1 MEIELNCM
9 TDSKMHSSMTL
20 NVLLLAAGM
29 GTRLRPL
36 TNSMPKCMVPIMGR
50 PLMDYWIEL
59 LFSKEIEAPVGP
71 IGTVFINTHYLPE
84 SVDQYV
90 KTSAHSDK
98 LSTIHEEALLGTA
111 GTFVKLISR
120 LKGHDLLLAHADNL
134 TLFDVNAF
142 VHKHHNRPTGCIA
155 SMMTFKTDDPRSCG
169 IVELDAQDVAVAF
182 HEKLENP
189 PGNLANA
196 AVFLFSPE
204 AIETIELMSKNKN
217 LFDVSLDI
225 VPSLLGKMATFQN
238 KIYHRDIGN
247 AHSLAQAEKEF
258 PSVYQAFK
266 QQTQLLH

>member
-1 MEIELNCM
+1 MEIDLNCM
-9 TDSKMHSSMTL
+9 TDFKMHTNMSL

-36 TNSMPKCMVPIMGR
+36 TNTMPKCMVPIMGR
-50 PLMDYWIEL
+50 PLLDYWIEL
-59 LFSKEIEAPVGP
+59 LFSKEIKAPVGP

-90 KTSAHSDK
+90 KTCAHSDR

-120 LKGHDLLLAHADNL
+120 LKGQDLLLAHADNL

-155 SMMTFKTDDPRSCG
+155 SMMTFETDDPQSCG

-247 AHSLAQAEKEF
+247 THSLAQAEKEF

-266 QQTQLLH
+266 QQTPLLH

>member
-9 TDSKMHSSMTL
+9 ADFKMHINMTL

-36 TNSMPKCMVPIMGR
+36 TNTMPKCMVPIMGR
-50 PLMDYWIEL
+50 PLLDYWIEL

-90 KTSAHSDK
+90 KTCAHSDR

-120 LKGHDLLLAHADNL
+120 LKGQDLLLAHADNL

-155 SMMTFKTDDPRSCG
+155 SMMTFETDDPRSCG

-247 AHSLAQAEKEF
+247 THSLAQAEKEF